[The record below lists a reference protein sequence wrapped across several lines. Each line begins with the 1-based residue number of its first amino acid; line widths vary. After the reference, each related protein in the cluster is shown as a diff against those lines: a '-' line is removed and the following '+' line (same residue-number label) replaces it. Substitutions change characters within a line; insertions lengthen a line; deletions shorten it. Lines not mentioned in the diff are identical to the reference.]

1 VVAKVV
7 ALATRDKTSQSPWKP
22 VRRVL
27 VGLFMFGVAFLYL
40 RGYLEL
46 VRVNYQ
52 ISVVEREIGVWEAR
66 CEELRKQIEYLSSDE
81 YVEKVAREELGLV
94 KPGEVPFIVAE
105 PRNPDAP
112 PGVTKRAGVDPASI
126 RD

>member
-1 VVAKVV
+1 MV
-7 ALATRDKTSQSPWKP
+7 ALAAGDKPNQSSWKP
-22 VRRVL
+22 IRRVL
-27 VGLFMFGVAFLYL
+27 VGLFMFGIAFLYL

-52 ISVVEREIGVWEAR
+52 ISVVQKEIQVWEAK

-94 KPGEVPFIVAE
+94 KPGEVPFIVAQ
-105 PRNPDAP
+105 PRNPDSP
-112 PGVTKRAGVDPASI
+112 PAVMKRQGVDPASI

>member
-1 VVAKVV
+1 M
-7 ALATRDKTSQSPWKP
+7 LF
-22 VRRVL
+22 
-27 VGLFMFGVAFLYL
+27 GLFMFAVAFLYL

-52 ISVVEREIGVWEAR
+52 ISVVEKEIAVWEAR
-66 CEELRKQIEYLSSDE
+66 CEELRRQVEYLSSDE
-81 YVEKVAREELGLV
+81 YVEKVAREDLGLV

-105 PRNPDAP
+105 PSSPDAS
-112 PGVTKRAGVDPASI
+112 PGVAKRQGANPGNI

>member
-1 VVAKVV
+1 M
-7 ALATRDKTSQSPWKP
+7 
-22 VRRVL
+22 
-27 VGLFMFGVAFLYL
+27 GLFAFVVAFLYV

-52 ISVVEREIGVWEAR
+52 ISVVEREMKVWEAK
-66 CEELRKQIEYLSSDE
+66 CEELRREIEYLSSDE
-81 YVEKVAREELGLV
+81 YVERVAREELGLV

-112 PGVTKRAGVDPASI
+112 PGVTERPGNDPGDI
-126 RD
+126 RN

>member
-1 VVAKVV
+1 M
-7 ALATRDKTSQSPWKP
+7 ALSKRREASQSIRRQ

-27 VGLFMFGVAFLYL
+27 VGLFIFGVAFLYL

-46 VRVNYQ
+46 VRVRYQ
-52 ISVVEREIGVWEAR
+52 ISVVQKEIEVWEAR
-66 CEELRKQIEYLSSDE
+66 CEELRRQIEHVSSDE

-94 KPGEVPFIVAE
+94 KPGEIPFVVAE
-105 PRNPDAP
+105 PSDSSASQGVRER
-112 PGVTKRAGVDPASI
+112 PGRDPTKI

>member
-1 VVAKVV
+1 MSGAQEVG
-7 ALATRDKTSQSPWKP
+7 QSPWKP
-22 VRRVL
+22 VRRVV
-27 VGLFMFGVAFLYL
+27 VGLFIFVVAFLYL

-52 ISVVEREIGVWEAR
+52 ISVVEREIKVWESR
-66 CEELRKQIEYLSSDE
+66 CEELRREIEYLSSNE

-94 KPGEVPFIVAE
+94 KPGEVPFIVAQ
-105 PRNPDAP
+105 PKNPDAP
-112 PGVTKRAGVDPASI
+112 PGVTQRSDSNPGSI